1 MRYAYPVEVLDEP
14 DGITI
19 TCPDVPEMVTGGW
32 GDLAANLEAAAD
44 GLATALSFYVED
56 GRPIPPA
63 SPAHGRPIVAVPA
76 LVAAKL
82 ALHDVHARRRGLQCG
97 AGASPRVGEKA
108 VRRLRDPLHR
118 SHIDAV
124 ERALRA
130 LGRRLEVSDVAA
142 LRASHE

>member
-1 MRYAYPVEVLDEP
+1 MRYTYPVEVLEEP

-19 TCPDVPEMVTGGW
+19 TCPDVPEMLTGGW
-32 GDLAANLEAAAD
+32 GDLAANLDAAED
-44 GLATALSFYVED
+44 GLATALSFYVDD

-63 SPAHGRPIVAVPA
+63 SPARGRPVVAIPV
-76 LVAAKL
+76 LTAAKL
-82 ALHDVHARRRGLQCG
+82 ALHEAMLAAGVGSVELGRRLNLD
-97 AGASPRVGEKA
+97 EEA

-124 ERALRA
+124 ASALRA

-142 LRASHE
+142 